1 MHDPAAIRTAARP
14 RTTEHRHRRE
24 RRAWPRRIAVALLA
38 VLAGVFVAGAVLV
51 NVEHLKLEPVL
62 SGSMRPGI
70 QPGDLAVIKPA
81 PTNELRVGEI
91 IAYLPPGQT
100 TPVLHRI
107 VSITSAG
114 IVTQGDANRVAD
126 PWGRVKPQTTT
137 VERLVAVVPKVGWLI
152 DIRRTLLIVAGG
164 VLLLAVAIAVGS
176 STRKSSGATDDS
188 AGESAPTDSQSH
200 ETPKGEVVK

>member
-1 MHDPAAIRTAARP
+1 MRDPAAIHAAARP
-14 RTTEHRHRRE
+14 RATERRHRRA
-24 RRAWPRRIAVALLA
+24 RRSWPRRAAVALLA
-38 VLAGVFVAGAVLV
+38 VLAAVFVAGAVLV

-81 PTNELRVGEI
+81 PTNELHVGEI

-107 VSITSAG
+107 VSITPAG

-164 VLLLAVAIAVGS
+164 VLLLAVAIAAGS

-188 AGESAPTDSQSH
+188 AGESAPADSQPFT
-200 ETPKGEVVK
+200 TPKGEVVK